1 VAYWWV
7 NHKQTRDH
15 EIRGDYLWSPKRNA
29 NGARNQSYDNMTRAK
44 PGDFVFSYANGRLG
58 AIGRVTSPAY
68 SCPKPAE
75 FGTVGDYWS
84 NEGWLLDVR
93 FAQAP
98 RPIRPR
104 DHIEAI
110 GPMLP
115 ARHSPIQDNG
125 NGNQGIYL
133 AAISDALGMLLI
145 ALLQAHEIRDLDG
158 QAEYLVERSPD
169 PEILDDIHRVES
181 DTSITETQRLQLA
194 KARVGQGLFRKRVI
208 LFGEGVCRVTGV
220 ADRRLLIASHIK
232 PWRAANNG
240 ERLNGHNGI
249 LLSPHVDAL
258 FDEHLITFEDDGRI
272 QTHPSLSHEVLD
284 RWAIDPT
291 KKVEKFRKEQ
301 LEFLADHRA
310 AFGSAL
316 R

>member
-1 VAYWWV
+1 MAYWWV

-29 NGARNQSYDNMTRAK
+29 NNARNQSYDNMTQAK

-58 AIGRVTSPAY
+58 AIGRVMSPAY
-68 SCPKPAE
+68 SSPKPVE

-84 NEGWLLDVR
+84 NEGWLLDVH
-93 FAQAP
+93 FVQVN

-110 GPMLP
+110 GPLLP
-115 ARHSPIQDNG
+115 AHHSPIQANG

-133 AAISDALGMLLI
+133 AAISDGLGMLLM
-145 ALLQAHEIRDLDG
+145 ALLHAHEIRDLDS
-158 QAEYLVERSPD
+158 QTEYLVERTPD
-169 PEILDDIHRVES
+169 PEILDDIHQVES
-181 DTSITETQRLQLA
+181 DASIAETQRLQLA
-194 KARVGQGLFRKRVI
+194 KARVGQGLFRKRVM
-208 LFGEGVCRVTGV
+208 LLDEGACRVTGV
-220 ADRRLLIASHIK
+220 SDQRLLIASHIK
-232 PWRAANNG
+232 PWRAANNA

-258 FDEHLITFEDDGRI
+258 FDERLITFEDDGRM
-272 QTHPSLSHEVLD
+272 QTHPSLSRDVLEL
-284 RWAIDPT
+284 WHIDPG
-291 KKVEKFRKEQ
+291 KKVDKFRREQ
-301 LEFLADHRA
+301 WEFLAHHRA
-310 AFGSAL
+310 AFGAGL

>member
-58 AIGRVTSPAY
+58 AVGRVTAAAY
-68 SCPKPAE
+68 SSPKPAE
-75 FGTVGDYWS
+75 FGSVGEYWS

-93 FAQAP
+93 FVQAAK
-98 RPIRPR
+98 PIRPR
-104 DHIEAI
+104 DHIEALA
-110 GPMLP
+110 PLLP
-115 ARHSPIQDNG
+115 VHHSPIQTNG

-133 AAISDALGMLLI
+133 AAISDALGMLLM
-145 ALLQAHEIRDLDG
+145 ALMQAHEIRELDS
-158 QAEYLVERSPD
+158 QSEYVVERTPD
-169 PEILDDIHRVES
+169 PEILDDIHEVES
-181 DTSITETQRLQLA
+181 DTSIAETQRLQLA
-194 KARVGQGLFRKRVI
+194 KARVGQGLFRKRVM
-208 LFGEGVCRVTGV
+208 LFDEGACRVTGV
-220 ADRRLLIASHIK
+220 SDHRLLIASHIK
-232 PWRAANNG
+232 PWRAANNA

-249 LLSPHVDAL
+249 LPSPHVDAL

-272 QTHPSLSHEVLD
+272 QTHPSLSRDVLD
-284 RWAIDPT
+284 RWAIDPA

-301 LEFLADHRA
+301 LEFLTHHRA
-310 AFGSAL
+310 AFGSAM